1 MGIFGKWLGGGL
13 GFAVGGPIGGL
24 LGFLVGS
31 MIDST
36 TVHTSTYTA
45 GTGRTS
51 QGDFGM
57 SLLVLV
63 AAVMK
68 ADGKVVKSELDYVK
82 QFFVRQFGQ
91 ESAKQALLM
100 LKDILK
106 QLVVSMIDSTTVH
119 TTTYTAGTARTSQGD
134 FGMSLLVLVAAVMKA
149 DGKVVKSELDY
160 VKQFFVSQFGQ
171 ESAKQALLM
180 LKDILKQDIPVR
192 DVCLQIKGNMD
203 YSSRLQLLHL
213 LFNLSLA
220 DSVIHPSEIQIIESI
235 SSYLGVNSND
245 FLSIRNMFIPETD
258 SSYKI
263 LEIDPSSSNEEV
275 KKAYRRMA
283 MKYHPDKVSH
293 LGDDIRK
300 SADDKFAMVNEAY
313 EKIKRER
320 NIN

>member
-13 GFAVGGPIGGL
+13 GFVMGGPIGGL

-31 MIDST
+31 MIDGT
-36 TVHTSTYTA
+36 TVHSTTYSS
-45 GTGRTS
+45 GSVRTS

-82 QFFVRQFGQ
+82 QFFIRQFGPD
-91 ESAKQALLM
+91 SAKQALLM

-106 QLVVSMIDSTTVH
+106 Q
-119 TTTYTAGTARTSQGD
+119 
-134 FGMSLLVLVAAVMKA
+134 
-149 DGKVVKSELDY
+149 E
-160 VKQFFVSQFGQ
+160 
-171 ESAKQALLM
+171 
-180 LKDILKQDIPVR
+180 IPVR
-192 DVCLQIKGNMD
+192 EVCIQIKGNMD

-213 LFNLSLA
+213 LFNVSLA
-220 DSVIHPSEIQIIESI
+220 DSVIDSSETAIIEKI
-235 SSYLGVNSND
+235 SSYLGVASGD
-245 FLSIRNMFIPETD
+245 FLSIKNMFIPETD

-263 LEIDPSSSNEEV
+263 LEIEKSATNDEI

-300 SADDKFAMVNEAY
+300 SADEKFARVNEAY
-313 EKIKRER
+313 EKIKKER
-320 NIN
+320 NMN

>member
-1 MGIFGKWLGGGL
+1 MGMFGKWLGGGL
-13 GFAVGGPIGGL
+13 GFVMGGPIGGL

-31 MIDST
+31 VIDNT
-36 TVHTSTYTA
+36 TVQTSTYTR
-45 GTGRTS
+45 GTARTT

-68 ADGKVVKSELDYVK
+68 ADGTIVKSELDYVK

-106 QLVVSMIDSTTVH
+106 Q
-119 TTTYTAGTARTSQGD
+119 
-134 FGMSLLVLVAAVMKA
+134 
-149 DGKVVKSELDY
+149 E
-160 VKQFFVSQFGQ
+160 
-171 ESAKQALLM
+171 
-180 LKDILKQDIPVR
+180 IPVM

-213 LFNLSLA
+213 LFNISLA
-220 DSVIHPSEIQIIESI
+220 DATIHPSEIQIIERI
-235 SSYLGVNSND
+235 AGYLGVASND
-245 FLSIRNMFIPETD
+245 FLSIKNMFIPETD

-263 LEIDPSSSNEEV
+263 LEIEPSSSNDEV

-293 LGDDIRK
+293 LGEEFRR
-300 SADDKFAMVNEAY
+300 SADDKFKKVNEAY
-313 EKIKRER
+313 EKIKKER
-320 NIN
+320 SLI

>member
-13 GFAVGGPIGGL
+13 GFAMGGPIGGL

-31 MIDST
+31 MIDSST
-36 TVHTSTYTA
+36 ENTSTYTSSNS
-45 GTGRTS
+45 RTS

-82 QFFVRQFGQ
+82 QFFIRQFGQ

-106 QLVVSMIDSTTVH
+106 Q
-119 TTTYTAGTARTSQGD
+119 
-134 FGMSLLVLVAAVMKA
+134 
-149 DGKVVKSELDY
+149 E
-160 VKQFFVSQFGQ
+160 
-171 ESAKQALLM
+171 
-180 LKDILKQDIPVR
+180 IPVR

-203 YSSRLQLLHL
+203 YSSRLQLLHI
-213 LFNLSLA
+213 LFNISLA
-220 DSVIHPSEIQIIESI
+220 DSMIHSSEIEIIEKI
-235 SSYLGVNSND
+235 ASYLGVASVD
-245 FLSIRNMFIPETD
+245 FLSIKNMFIPETD

-263 LEIDPSSSNEEV
+263 LEIEPTSSNEEV
-275 KKAYRRMA
+275 KKAYRKMA

-293 LGDDIRK
+293 LGEDFRK
-300 SADDKFAMVNEAY
+300 SADEKFKMVNEAY
-313 EKIKRER
+313 EKIKNER
-320 NIN
+320 NIV

>member
-1 MGIFGKWLGGGL
+1 MGFFGKWLGGGL
-13 GFAVGGPIGGL
+13 GFVMGGPIGGL

-36 TVHTSTYTA
+36 TITTSTYTSHPQ
-45 GTGRTS
+45 RTT

-91 ESAKQALLM
+91 ESAKEALLM
-100 LKDILK
+100 LKDIIK
-106 QLVVSMIDSTTVH
+106 Q
-119 TTTYTAGTARTSQGD
+119 
-134 FGMSLLVLVAAVMKA
+134 
-149 DGKVVKSELDY
+149 E
-160 VKQFFVSQFGQ
+160 
-171 ESAKQALLM
+171 
-180 LKDILKQDIPVR
+180 IPVR
-192 DVCLQIKGNMD
+192 DVCVQISRNMD

-213 LFNLSLA
+213 LFNVSLA
-220 DSVIHPSEIQIIESI
+220 DSTIHPSEIEIIEKI
-235 SSYLGVNSND
+235 SSYLGVAGGD
-245 FLSIRNMFIPETD
+245 YTSIKNMFIPETD

-263 LEIDPSSSNEEV
+263 LETEPSSTNDEV

-293 LGDDIRK
+293 LGDDFRK
-300 SADDKFAMVNEAY
+300 TAEEKFKKVNEAY
-313 EKIKRER
+313 DKIKKER
-320 NIN
+320 NMV